1 MEQADLAPA
10 LQPHA
15 TKLKKKKQQTKKPQ
29 DIIDMVCRKRDTHSG
44 SNLTRGTRI
53 TRETNRTL
61 KLEGKTKCYL
71 NVSNKAR

>member
-1 MEQADLAPA
+1 MCMEQAELVSA

-15 TKLKKKKQQTKKPQ
+15 TKLKKPQ

-71 NVSNKAR
+71 NVSDKAR